1 MTSPRS
7 SLLVDLKILIHSHFT
22 FPGAALP
29 EAENFDMDTVMDLV
43 QEFIANPDP
52 YMEAFGVR
60 AKRHVEDLNRSGFK
74 QFPIPFMGAEVGIKY
89 KDPAHRDKGG
99 EAYVDIK
106 DLASL
111 VPQAKS
117 RAVQLHAKFDGG
129 ASNADG
135 LFTMEVDYHF
145 EHKDGSGTEE
155 GSMKVVREKRGGMWH
170 TDIKTEAHPF
180 SGRHI
185 IPARINNME
194 FEIESDRQTKL
205 KGKYVNAHMG
215 RDITWDI
222 VRQPGKNIKAVITRG
237 GVTSTIEGT
246 LNKSGQDMDV
256 TVKAD
261 IRGVKYDGKV
271 SVKTAADKTKV
282 DVLIKKGS
290 ENVLQMQSEV
300 QIKGSKFRLRSK
312 YSVMGGK
319 VAQGVFNAKYQ
330 NNKLTFEAD
339 PYKLDVE
346 LHLGTSIKVEAFK
359 DGQSMWTYE
368 TLREDKSTPAAIQW
382 EANSKMTLN
391 PASKLHKFI
400 QDNYPFGAFQT
411 RTNNFKLFIDRNNR
425 NFILRKFKINF
436 DVVKDGQKVIDISGN
451 TVDSPYQFSFSA
463 PNLFERLNIA
473 QNPLTLTIN
482 HQRGSFLIIESNIA
496 GGMKLDAKQSPNAGT
511 GGRNIDIVTTKGG
524 VQMWKY
530 SAVTS
535 KVNDAN
541 QLKVGLKGD
550 FELNPQS
557 LLYRLVVSK
566 YRILT
571 PFAKRHSDLE
581 FFWDKKNKNVVM
593 NKWYAKAQVTK
604 DGAKVADVL
613 ISTNQQPYKFHVFL
627 PSLLG
632 KLRSGMQEVD
642 VDIAHNPGTSLEMKV
657 NHAGAKF
664 KGFKIAKTGSGSERE
679 IEWNG
684 KKLGKGDF
692 TLTDKRFTTTQTL
705 SNGKSL
711 TTTITWKNRWDSP
724 NFLLDN
730 KVHVNLDGTER
741 KLDLNMDWGM
751 SKLPD
756 MDLNTPEDGHFKMT
770 AVGQNAR
777 WGDYS
782 INRDLQWGSTNRRL
796 SLDLTGD
803 AEFGAGPLA
812 AASPVQTEVKLSFD
826 VNNADLNGKFM
837 KVYAGKEYSVVF
849 QPGFTMPSI
858 KVGA

>member
-1 MTSPRS
+1 MGVSTQSTWGLERRSPPKTHKMGLKR
-7 SLLVDLKILIHSHFT
+7 LLPILALAASCH
-22 FPGAALP
+22 GAALP

-89 KDPAHRDKGG
+89 KDPSNRDKGG
-99 EAYVDIK
+99 EAYLDIQ

-111 VPQAKS
+111 VPRAKS
-117 RAVQLHAKFDGG
+117 RQVQIHAKFDGG
-129 ASNADG
+129 ASNSDG

-145 EHKDGSGTEE
+145 GHKDGSGTEE
-155 GSMKVVREKRGGMWH
+155 GSMKIVREKRGGMWH

-180 SGRHI
+180 SRTPI
-185 IPARINNME
+185 IPTRIPN
-194 FEIESDRQTKL
+194 
-205 KGKYVNAHMG
+205 MG

-222 VRQPGKNIKAVITRG
+222 VRQPGKSIKAVITRG

-246 LNKSGQDMDV
+246 LNKSGQDMDI

-271 SVKTAADKTKV
+271 SVKSAADKTKV

-290 ENVLQMQSEV
+290 ENVLQMSSEV
-300 QIKGSKFRLRSK
+300 HIKGSKFRLRSK
-312 YSVMGGK
+312 YSIMGGK

-346 LHLGTSIKVEAFK
+346 LHLGRSIKVEAFNA
-359 DGQSMWTYE
+359 GQSMWTYE
-368 TLREDKSTPAAIQW
+368 TLREDKSTPAAVQW

-425 NFILRKFKINF
+425 NFLLRKFEINF
-436 DVVKDGQKVIDISGN
+436 DVVKDGQKVVDISGN
-451 TVDSPYQFSFSA
+451 TVDAPYQFSVSA
-463 PNLFERLNIA
+463 PNLFERLNIR
-473 QNPLTLTIN
+473 QNPITLTIN

-511 GGRNIDIVTTKGG
+511 GGRNIDIVTTKAGT
-524 VQMWKY
+524 QMWKY
-530 SAVTS
+530 HAVTS

-541 QLKVGLKGD
+541 QLKVGLKGE

-557 LLYRLVVSK
+557 LLYKMVVSK

-571 PFAKRHSDLE
+571 PFSKRHSDLE

-593 NKWYAKAQVTK
+593 NKFYAKAKIDK
-604 DGAKVADVL
+604 DGSNVANVL
-613 ISTNQQPYKFHVFL
+613 ISTNQKPYKFHVFL
-627 PSLLG
+627 PALLG
-632 KLRSGMQEVD
+632 KLRPGMQEVD
-642 VDIAHNPGTSLEMKV
+642 VDFDHKPGTSLEMKV

-664 KGFKIAKTGSGSERE
+664 KGFKIAKTGSGNERE
-679 IEWNG
+679 ITWNG

-692 TLTDKRFTTTQTL
+692 TMTDKRFTTTQTL

-711 TTTITWKNRWDSP
+711 TTTITRKNRWDSP

-751 SKLPD
+751 SKVPD
-756 MDLNTPEDGHFKMT
+756 MDLNTPEDGHLKMT

-782 INRDLQWGSTNRRL
+782 INRNLQWGSSSRRL
-796 SLDLTGD
+796 SLDITGD

-812 AASPVQTEVKLSFD
+812 SSSPVQTEVKLNFD
-826 VNNADLNGKFM
+826 VPSADLNGKFM
-837 KVYAGKEYSVVF
+837 KVFAGKEYSITF
-849 QPGFTMPSI
+849 NPGFNMPSI
-858 KVGA
+858 KIGA

>member
-1 MTSPRS
+1 
-7 SLLVDLKILIHSHFT
+7 
-22 FPGAALP
+22 
-29 EAENFDMDTVMDLV
+29 
-43 QEFIANPDP
+43 
-52 YMEAFGVR
+52 
-60 AKRHVEDLNRSGFK
+60 
-74 QFPIPFMGAEVGIKY
+74 MGR
-89 KDPAHRDKGG
+89 P
-99 EAYVDIK
+99 
-106 DLASL
+106 
-111 VPQAKS
+111 
-117 RAVQLHAKFDGG
+117 
-129 ASNADG
+129 
-135 LFTMEVDYHF
+135 
-145 EHKDGSGTEE
+145 
-155 GSMKVVREKRGGMWH
+155 EKRGGMWH

-246 LNKSGQDMDV
+246 LNKS
-256 TVKAD
+256 
-261 IRGVKYDGKV
+261 
-271 SVKTAADKTKV
+271 
-282 DVLIKKGS
+282 
-290 ENVLQMQSEV
+290 SEV

-319 VAQGVFNAKYQ
+319 VAQGDFKANYQ
-330 NNKLTFEAD
+330 N
-339 PYKLDVE
+339 
-346 LHLGTSIKVEAFK
+346 
-359 DGQSMWTYE
+359 
-368 TLREDKSTPAAIQW
+368 LREDKSTPAAIQW

-391 PASKLHKFI
+391 PSSKLHKFI

-557 LLYRLVVSK
+557 ILYKLVVSK

-571 PFAKRHSDLE
+571 PFAKRH
-581 FFWDKKNKNVVM
+581 
-593 NKWYAKAQVTK
+593 
-604 DGAKVADVL
+604 
-613 ISTNQQPYKFHVFL
+613 
-627 PSLLG
+627 
-632 KLRSGMQEVD
+632 R
-642 VDIAHNPGTSLEMKV
+642 
-657 NHAGAKF
+657 
-664 KGFKIAKTGSGSERE
+664 
-679 IEWNG
+679 
-684 KKLGKGDF
+684 
-692 TLTDKRFTTTQTL
+692 
-705 SNGKSL
+705 
-711 TTTITWKNRWDSP
+711 
-724 NFLLDN
+724 
-730 KVHVNLDGTER
+730 
-741 KLDLNMDWGM
+741 
-751 SKLPD
+751 
-756 MDLNTPEDGHFKMT
+756 
-770 AVGQNAR
+770 
-777 WGDYS
+777 
-782 INRDLQWGSTNRRL
+782 
-796 SLDLTGD
+796 
-803 AEFGAGPLA
+803 
-812 AASPVQTEVKLSFD
+812 
-826 VNNADLNGKFM
+826 
-837 KVYAGKEYSVVF
+837 
-849 QPGFTMPSI
+849 
-858 KVGA
+858 

>member
-1 MTSPRS
+1 MGLK
-7 SLLVDLKILIHSHFT
+7 LLLPILALAAGCH
-22 FPGAALP
+22 GAALP
-29 EAENFDMDTVMDLV
+29 EAEDFDMDTVMDLV

-60 AKRHVEDLNRSGFK
+60 AKRHVEDLNRAGFK
-74 QFPIPFMGAEVGIKY
+74 QFPIPFIGAEVGIKY
-89 KDPAHRDKGG
+89 KDPSNRDKGG
-99 EAYVDIK
+99 EAYLDIK

-111 VPQAKS
+111 VPRAKS
-117 RAVQLHAKFDGG
+117 RAVQIHAKFDGG
-129 ASNADG
+129 ASSRDG

-145 EHKDGSGTEE
+145 DHKDGSGTEE
-155 GSMKVVREKRGGMWH
+155 GSMKIVREKRGGMWH

-180 SGRHI
+180 SGRPI
-185 IPARINNME
+185 IPTRINNME
-194 FEIESDRQTKL
+194 FEIESDRATKL
-205 KGKYVNAHMG
+205 KGKYVNPNMR

-222 VRQPGKNIKAVITRG
+222 VRQPGKNIKAVITRD

-246 LNKSGQDMDV
+246 LNKSGQDMDII
-256 TVKAD
+256 VKAD
-261 IRGVKYDGKV
+261 IRGVKYDGKI
-271 SVKTAADKTKV
+271 SVKSAADKTKV
-282 DVLIKKGS
+282 DVLIKQGS
-290 ENVLQMQSEV
+290 ESVLQMLSEV
-300 QIKGSKFRLRSK
+300 QIKGSKFRLRTK
-312 YSVMGGK
+312 YSIMGGK
-319 VAQGVFNAKYQ
+319 VAKGDFSARYQ
-330 NNKLTFEAD
+330 NNKLSFEAA
-339 PYKLDVE
+339 PYKLDIE
-346 LHLGTSIKVEAFK
+346 LHLGRSIKVEAFNN
-359 DGQSMWTYE
+359 GQSMWTYE

-451 TVDSPYQFSFSA
+451 TVNSPYQFSASA

-473 QNPLTLTIN
+473 QNPITLTIN
-482 HQRGSFLIIESNIA
+482 HQRGSFLIIDSNIA

-511 GGRNIDIVTTKGG
+511 GGRNIDIVTTKAGT
-524 VQMWKY
+524 QMWKY
-530 SAVTS
+530 HAVTS

-557 LLYRLVVSK
+557 LLYKLVVSK

-571 PFAKRHSDLE
+571 PFARRHSELE

-593 NKWYAKAQVTK
+593 NKFYAKAKVDK
-604 DGAKVADVL
+604 DGSKVADVL
-613 ISTNQQPYKFHVFL
+613 ISTNQQPYKFHAYM
-627 PSLLG
+627 PALLG
-632 KLRSGMQEVD
+632 KLRPGMQEVD
-642 VDIAHNPGTSLEMKV
+642 VDVIHNPGTSLEMKV

-679 IEWNG
+679 ITWNG
-684 KKLGKGDF
+684 KKLAKGDF
-692 TLTDKRFTTTQTL
+692 TLTGKRFTTTQTL
-705 SNGKSL
+705 YNGKSL

-782 INRDLQWGSTNRRL
+782 INRNLHWGSSSRRL
-796 SLDLTGD
+796 SLDVTGD

-858 KVGA
+858 KIGA